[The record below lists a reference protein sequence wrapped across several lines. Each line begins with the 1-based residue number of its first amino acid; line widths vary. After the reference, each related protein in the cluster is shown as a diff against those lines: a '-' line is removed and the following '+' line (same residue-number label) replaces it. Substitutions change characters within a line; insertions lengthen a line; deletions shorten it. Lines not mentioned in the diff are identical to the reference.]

1 MILFFAFSWAV
12 RELPPQLPTGWRRK
26 KRPTASDKELRKMT
40 VWNPSRVVI
49 PSQKAVKIPFRRFA
63 CKVAEI
69 KVAFL
74 NVSVDLFMTRKP
86 CPNRKRMIYPS
97 LRVPR
102 FSTPPLQESANIV
115 HQLPSTLFF
124 LRRRATP
131 PFQPPSGFSNG
142 AHTCARQYALLLAC
156 LSTPGRLES
165 SRSASVHRSSTSA
178 SRKASGT
185 VSFRVRPRGTH
196 TRAQTIEGVPSASS
210 RSYRSSE
217 R

>member
-26 KRPTASDKELRKMT
+26 KRPTASDKESRKMT

-86 CPNRKRMIYPS
+86 CPNRKRMITRLSSRSSLFDSPTPRERKYSPPTAFDIVLLAPARDAALPAS
-97 LRVPR
+97 LRVLKR
-102 FSTPPLQESANIV
+102 STHV
-115 HQLPSTLFF
+115 
-124 LRRRATP
+124 RATV
-131 PFQPPSGFSNG
+131 
-142 AHTCARQYALLLAC
+142 RALAGLPLD
-156 LSTPGRLES
+156 PRS
-165 SRSASVHRSSTSA
+165 SR
-178 SRKASGT
+178 K
-185 VSFRVRPRGTH
+185 F
-196 TRAQTIEGVPSASS
+196 
-210 RSYRSSE
+210 
-217 R
+217 